1 MLHLLRH
8 DPLVRTNIMLVIGIF
23 LGTLALARYAPRQQD
38 NRIFSGQPV
47 IVDIDADS
55 PAYLSYTADS
65 PQRISVMAHS
75 LEEEGALDTVIEV
88 TDAQGN
94 KLAYVDDGANRGDNV
109 DAQLD
114 ALYLP
119 EAGIYTLRIDSF
131 NGVSAGRVEVLLEAN
146 SPFMEQISHDGAN
159 TIIQAELPA
168 GARYAYTVEGEGGQQ
183 LIITAKDTGGTLD
196 PFLRLYAADGTLLA
210 ENDDHTDLDLTL
222 NTLDSRLEVTLP
234 TDGSYTITVSD
245 FSGKAGTFILSIVV
259 LD

>member
-1 MLHLLRH
+1 MLRFLSHG
-8 DPLVRTNIMLVIGIF
+8 PLVRTNIMLVIGIF
-23 LGTLALARYAPRQQD
+23 LGTLAMARYAPRQQD
-38 NRIFSGQPV
+38 NRILSGQPV
-47 IVDIDADS
+47 IVDIDADN

-65 PQRISVMAHS
+65 PQRISIVAHS
-75 LEEEGALDTVIEV
+75 LEEDGILDTVIEV

-94 KLAYVDDGANRGDNV
+94 KLAYVDDGANRADNV

-114 ALYLP
+114 VLYLP

-131 NGVSAGRVEVLLEAN
+131 NGVSAGQVEVLLEAS
-146 SPFMEQISHDGAN
+146 SPFMEQISHDGVN

-168 GARYAYTVEGEGGQQ
+168 GARYAYTIEGEMGMR
-183 LIITAKDTGGTLD
+183 LIITAKDTSDTLD
-196 PFLRLYAADGTLLA
+196 PLLRLYTEDGTLLA

-234 TDGSYTITVSD
+234 EDGAYTITVSD
-245 FSGKAGTFILSIVV
+245 FSGEAGTFTLSIVV